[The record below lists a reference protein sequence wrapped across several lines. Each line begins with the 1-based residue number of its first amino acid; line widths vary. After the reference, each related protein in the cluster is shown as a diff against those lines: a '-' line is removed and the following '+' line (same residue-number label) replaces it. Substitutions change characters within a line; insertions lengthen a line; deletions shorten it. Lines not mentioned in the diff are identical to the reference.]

1 MERVVITG
9 MGVVSPIGNN
19 LPEFWEAIK
28 MKKVGIGPITR
39 FDTTDFKV
47 SLAAEVKDYDPSLT
61 MDRKEYSRMD
71 LFSQYGVS
79 AAVEAFQQS
88 GYSINKENEDR
99 VGTLVSSG
107 IGGLPEI
114 EKGVLKMESKGPK
127 RIPPLFVP
135 MIIGNMA
142 SGNISIKLG
151 AKGISLDIVTACASS
166 TNAIG
171 EAYLKIASGMLD
183 ACIAGGAEGTIS
195 KIGIGGFAALT
206 ALSQSDNPLRA
217 SIPFDK
223 DRDGFVMG
231 EGAGMVFM
239 ESLTSA
245 QNRGATILG
254 EVVGYGSTSDANHMT
269 APCEDG
275 SGAGKAMLQAMKMA
289 GISPEDIDYINAH
302 GTSTPTNDT
311 FETKAIKYAL
321 GEEQAKQVK
330 ISSSKSQFGHLL
342 GAAGAVEAIVCLKA
356 LEESIV
362 PSTVGLEVADDT
374 CDLDYVANQIEHQD
388 MTYALSNS
396 LGFGGHNAVLCF
408 KKWEG

>member
-114 EKGVLKMESKGPK
+114 EKGVLKMDSKGAK

>member
-1 MERVVITG
+1 
-9 MGVVSPIGNN
+9 
-19 LPEFWEAIK
+19 
-28 MKKVGIGPITR
+28 
-39 FDTTDFKV
+39 
-47 SLAAEVKDYDPSLT
+47 
-61 MDRKEYSRMD
+61 MD

-114 EKGVLKMESKGPK
+114 EKGVLKMDSKGAK